1 MVIVPSSEASSMSIL
16 VSESVSMIS
25 KPDCEGRVG
34 GMGLALAL
42 ALLLIPLLL
51 LEASLAAPSK
61 SPAWGNDLT
70 LAIPGGERLL
80 LRPRLRPPLPP
91 PSGESGVVVGLI
103 STPRDEPIP
112 IAELGRGVSTEVEG
126 AKLLVEVSGGGGDGR
141 ILSETRDAV
150 DNVDSAEEPRAGVSV
165 GAEGEYDGRA

>member
-1 MVIVPSSEASSMSIL
+1 
-16 VSESVSMIS
+16 
-25 KPDCEGRVG
+25 
-34 GMGLALAL
+34 
-42 ALLLIPLLL
+42 
-51 LEASLAAPSK
+51 
-61 SPAWGNDLT
+61 
-70 LAIPGGERLL
+70 
-80 LRPRLRPPLPP
+80 
-91 PSGESGVVVGLI
+91 VVVGLI